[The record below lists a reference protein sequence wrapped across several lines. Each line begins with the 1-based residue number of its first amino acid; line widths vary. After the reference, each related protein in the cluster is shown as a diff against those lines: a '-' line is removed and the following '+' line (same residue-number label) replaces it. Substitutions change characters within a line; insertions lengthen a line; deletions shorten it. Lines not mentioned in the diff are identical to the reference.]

1 MSEGPST
8 IRDMTRTVSR
18 SPVTLPLSLTP
29 EQAAAIAVALAA
41 QPDGP
46 YAAEGRGA
54 LERVLAALEPDPRRR
69 EALMTSTLLVR
80 VEAERTATVGS
91 HLQQALAQHRVVV
104 LDYRDGKGAASRR
117 EVEPQLL
124 ARTADREYLVAW
136 CREREAMRW
145 FRLDRVASARLT
157 DESAPRRDPA
167 TFGAPPAGEHP
178 THPAGRALKRA
189 AAPAPAPPRL
199 VVLPGGRA

>member
-1 MSEGPST
+1 
-8 IRDMTRTVSR
+8 MTRTVSR

-41 QPDGP
+41 QPEGP

-69 EALMTSTLLVR
+69 EALLTSTLLVR
-80 VEAERTATVGS
+80 VEAERCAAVRSVVEQG
-91 HLQQALAQHRVVV
+91 LAQHRVVV
-104 LDYRDGKGAASRR
+104 LDYRDGTGAASRR
-117 EVEPQLL
+117 QVEPQLL

-136 CREREAMRW
+136 CREREAIRW
-145 FRLDRVASARLT
+145 FRLDRVASAELT

-167 TFGAPPAGEHP
+167 TFGGPPADEHP
-178 THPAGRALKRA
+178 THPAGRALRRRA
-189 AAPAPAPPRL
+189 AEQRPRL

>member
-1 MSEGPST
+1 
-8 IRDMTRTVSR
+8 MTRTVSR

-29 EQAAAIAVALAA
+29 EQAAAVAVALAA

-69 EALMTSTLLVR
+69 EALVTSTLLVR
-80 VEAERTATVGS
+80 VEAERAAAVRSQLEQG
-91 HLQQALAQHRVVV
+91 LAQHRVVV
-104 LDYRDGKGAASRR
+104 LTYRDGKGAATRR

-136 CREREAMRW
+136 CREREAIRW
-145 FRLDRVASARLT
+145 FRLDRVASAELT
-157 DESAPRRDPA
+157 AESAPRRDPA
-167 TFGAPPAGEHP
+167 TFGAPPSGEHP
-178 THPAGRALKRA
+178 THPAGRALRARA
-189 AAPAPAPPRL
+189 AERRPKL
-199 VVLPGGRA
+199 TLLPGGREG

>member
-1 MSEGPST
+1 
-8 IRDMTRTVSR
+8 MTRTVSR

-54 LERVLAALEPDPRRR
+54 LDKVIAALEPDPRRR
-69 EALMTSTLLVR
+69 EALMASTLLVR
-80 VEAERTATVGS
+80 VEAGRAAAVRTVAEQGLT
-91 HLQQALAQHRVVV
+91 QHRVLV
-104 LDYRDGKGAASRR
+104 LHYRDGKGAATRR

-136 CREREAMRW
+136 CRERKAMRW
-145 FRLDRVASARLT
+145 FRLDRI
-157 DESAPRRDPA
+157 ESAQLTAETATRRDPA
-167 TFGAPPAGEHP
+167 TFGAPPAGDHP
-178 THPAGRALKRA
+178 THPAGRALRSRA
-189 AAPAPAPPRL
+189 VEPRPRL
-199 VVLPGGRA
+199 TLLPGGRQD

>member
-1 MSEGPST
+1 
-8 IRDMTRTVSR
+8 MTRTVSR

-54 LERVLAALEPDPRRR
+54 LDKVIAVLEPDPRRR
-69 EALMTSTLLVR
+69 EALKASTLLVR
-80 VEAERTATVGS
+80 VEAGRAAAVRTVAEQGLT
-91 HLQQALAQHRVVV
+91 QHRVLV
-104 LDYRDGKGAASRR
+104 LHYRDGKGAATRR

-136 CREREAMRW
+136 CRERKAMRW
-145 FRLDRVASARLT
+145 FRLDRI
-157 DESAPRRDPA
+157 ESAQLTAETATRRDPA
-167 TFGAPPAGEHP
+167 TFGAPPAGDHP
-178 THPAGRALKRA
+178 THPAGRALRSRA
-189 AAPAPAPPRL
+189 VEPRPRL
-199 VVLPGGRA
+199 TLLPGGRQD